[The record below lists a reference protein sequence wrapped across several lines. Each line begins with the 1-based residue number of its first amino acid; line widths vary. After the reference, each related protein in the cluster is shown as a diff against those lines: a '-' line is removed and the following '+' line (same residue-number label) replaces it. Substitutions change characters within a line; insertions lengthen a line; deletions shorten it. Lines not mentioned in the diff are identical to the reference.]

1 MTELKLNKYIRV
13 LMNLY
18 ENVVVS
24 PEDPIIEIE
33 KSSFLSKPKRIETY
47 PERNKI
53 LEEINNLRISTIIP
67 TGMSFNDLWEFCQ
80 FVKYAEKT
88 LFYQNDSDPQRLF
101 YVDSDIDDLSKRQFA
116 IRDLDN
122 TYQLLFKLEKINEPI
137 HNEIMKII
145 RLSVSR
151 NYGRKM
157 TNEFIIVNSEIKY
170 NDDADIYLI
179 DNINRIL
186 YERITNTFN
195 EIINLVRKR

>member
-1 MTELKLNKYIRV
+1 
-13 LMNLY
+13 
-18 ENVVVS
+18 
-24 PEDPIIEIE
+24 
-33 KSSFLSKPKRIETY
+33 
-47 PERNKI
+47 
-53 LEEINNLRISTIIP
+53 
-67 TGMSFNDLWEFCQ
+67 MSFNDLWEFCQ

-88 LFYQNDSDPQRLF
+88 LFYQNDPDPQRVF

>member
-13 LMNLY
+13 LMNFY

-33 KSSFLSKPKRIETY
+33 KTTFLSKPKRIETY
-47 PERNKI
+47 PERDKI

-80 FVKYAEKT
+80 FVKYAEKA
-88 LFYQNDSDPQRLF
+88 LFYQNDPIRLF

-116 IRDLDN
+116 IKDLDN
-122 TYQLLFKLEKINEPI
+122 SYQLLFKLEKTNEPI